1 MIRGM
6 AKEIG
11 VPIGWLSGCVAADE
25 RRGGEW
31 EQRPAAV
38 DPPRGIA
45 TGDWTHPAG
54 WPRGDVA
61 AAVTGQSQSPGLA
74 ANVGARGGGPATGG
88 PVPPTANKKK

>member
-45 TGDWTHPAG
+45 AGDWTHPAG
-54 WPRGDVA
+54 WPRETLLQWPREGREA
-61 AAVTGQSQSPGLA
+61 LT
-74 ANVGARGGGPATGG
+74 
-88 PVPPTANKKK
+88 